1 MIRARRPASA
11 LLLAGTF
18 ALLTPMLA
26 PAPAQ
31 AIPAFARANQMSCN
45 TCHAAFPRLN
55 AFGERFREQGFRL
68 PGWKKRIA
76 PLNDD
81 QLLLP
86 ATLPLALRAQGVA
99 RWRTGAEI
107 DPQTGE
113 TGADADTDLQ
123 SPYLVKLLSGTPLTD
138 HVSFY
143 FYVLFAEKGGNGEA
157 LVEDAWFRYDDV
169 AGSGVKVTLGQFQ
182 VSDLMFPRETRMT
195 FQDFMAYRLAGITY
209 ERGVLVERAFGPAHV
224 AVGLVN
230 GNGITGQADLNSP
243 GIQRGDKLF
252 DNNPDKSV
260 FARVGADAGRV
271 RVGLFGLSGT
281 QSGAAGPA
289 GGNEAARD
297 SDKRVVGLDA
307 SGLVLGNLYWFGQGT
322 ISRWEDFLAPGS
334 HADWS
339 GGFLGLDW
347 IPPGPWAWS
356 VLWNYADAGD
366 FDGSDTIY
374 EGIETNT
381 VTGTAA
387 YYFARN
393 VKGVIEANIDL
404 LADKPQSGTY
414 WTGHLDPDHYVLVG
428 IDAAF

>member
-1 MIRARRPASA
+1 MHRVRPAATAAILIFVSA
-11 LLLAGTF
+11 SLAPLF
-18 ALLTPMLA
+18 A

-45 TCHAAFPRLN
+45 ACHAAFPRLN
-55 AFGERFREQGFRL
+55 GFGEHFRNQGFRL
-68 PGWKKRIA
+68 PGWKKRA
-76 PLNDD
+76 AKLGDNELN
-81 QLLLP
+81 LP
-86 ATLPLALRAQGVA
+86 ATLPLAIRAQGVA
-99 RWRTGAEI
+99 RWRTGTEI
-107 DPQTGE
+107 DPE
-113 TGADADTDLQ
+113 TGTVGGDAETDLQ
-123 SPYLVKLLSGTPLTD
+123 SPYLIKLLSGTPLTD

-143 FYVLFAEKGGNGEA
+143 AYVLFAEKGGNGEA

-169 AGSGVKVTLGQFQ
+169 AGTGVRVTLGQFQ

-209 ERGVLVERAFGPAHV
+209 ERGVLIERDAGPAEL
-224 AVGLVN
+224 ALGLVN
-230 GNGITGQADLNSP
+230 GNGITAQADLNSP

-260 FARVGADAGRV
+260 FGRVGVDAKAA
-271 RVGLFGLSGT
+271 RVGLFALSGK
-281 QSGAAGPA
+281 QDGAAGPA
-289 GGNEAARD
+289 GLNAAARE

-307 SGLVLGNLYWFGQGT
+307 SGLMAGNLYWFGQGT

-339 GGFLGLDW
+339 AAFLGLDW
-347 IPPGPWAWS
+347 IPKGPWAYS

-393 VKGVIEANIDL
+393 VKGVIEANVDL
-404 LADKPQSGTY
+404 MSDKAKSGTY

-428 IDAAF
+428 VDAAF